1 MLRIS
6 AMICTLGVNWVLIVL
21 LNAVLSL
28 MQMPQAL
35 RQIIY
40 GVVIIGML
48 LL

>member
-6 AMICTLGVNWVLIVL
+6 AMICTLGVNRVLIVL

-35 RQIIY
+35 QQIIY
-40 GVVIIGML
+40 GVAIIGML

>member
-6 AMICTLGVNWVLIVL
+6 AMICTLGVNRVLIVL
-21 LNAVLSL
+21 LNAVLSI
-28 MQMPQAL
+28 MPMPQAL

>member
-1 MLRIS
+1 
-6 AMICTLGVNWVLIVL
+6 MICTLGVNRVLIVL

>member
-1 MLRIS
+1 
-6 AMICTLGVNWVLIVL
+6 MICTLGVNSVLIVL

>member
-1 MLRIS
+1 
-6 AMICTLGVNWVLIVL
+6 MICTLGVNRVLIVL

-28 MQMPQAL
+28 MPMPQAL

-40 GVVIIGML
+40 GVVINDVL